1 MKSTIFT
8 QVGEMGFHNSTNYSV
23 NSFDCDWQII
33 LNNIWNLLV
42 YFATKTVI
50 LPHDHWLPVQ
60 KTFWLH
66 WSHPLKL
73 S

>member
-23 NSFDCDWQII
+23 NLFDCDWQII

-50 LPHDHWLPVQ
+50 LPLDHWLPVQ
-60 KTFWLH
+60 KTF
-66 WSHPLKL
+66 
-73 S
+73 